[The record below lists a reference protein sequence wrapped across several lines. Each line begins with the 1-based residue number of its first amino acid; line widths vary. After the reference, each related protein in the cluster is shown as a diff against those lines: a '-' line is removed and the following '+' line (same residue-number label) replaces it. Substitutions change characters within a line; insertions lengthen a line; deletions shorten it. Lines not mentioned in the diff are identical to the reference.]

1 MAGERGWPGRIPPS
15 PLFQRGEKE
24 WSAEGG
30 SLGFNGP
37 RRFTILLL
45 LFVFTAIVP
54 AVLLSPAHAHPVG
67 VSSGTISLD
76 SAPPQLLIRINADEW
91 MVITG
96 QALPIPFPARDG
108 EPYPIP
114 EADQRKIAEKLA
126 SSLSVS
132 FAGDACR
139 PALARASIVKTLDQ
153 FEGVFLL
160 SLDCPKSEGS
170 LDYRFSLFPRN
181 LPGATHILQ
190 VRKGEEAA
198 ERTLTAAAP
207 SVRVSPAA
215 LGGWWIVVRDFLGMG
230 IHHIFSG
237 YDHILFLLGIALGA
251 SRFVDLV
258 KWITAFTA
266 AHTMTFFL
274 VALNVVSVSPRIV
287 EPLIAL
293 SICYI
298 ALEDTVI
305 RRVWTKHI
313 LIFGFGLVHG
323 MGFASI
329 LGGVDLPRANLFASV
344 ISFNLGVEAGQM
356 AILLLVVP
364 LLAVSKRVFKAE
376 RVVVAAS
383 VLLFLAGGA
392 WFVERVFF

>member
-1 MAGERGWPGRIPPS
+1 MVVFLLVFAAAGPVVVRP
-15 PLFQRGEKE
+15 
-24 WSAEGG
+24 
-30 SLGFNGP
+30 
-37 RRFTILLL
+37 
-45 LFVFTAIVP
+45 
-54 AVLLSPAHAHPVG
+54 SPAHAHPVG

-114 EADQRKIAEKLA
+114 EADRTRIGEALSA
-126 SSLSVS
+126 SLSVS
-132 FAGDACR
+132 IDGKPCS
-139 PALARASIVKTLDQ
+139 PSLERADVIKTLDQ
-153 FEGVFLL
+153 FEGIFRFGLQ
-160 SLDCPKSEGS
+160 CPVSDGS
-170 LDYRFSLFPRN
+170 IDYRFTLFPKN

-198 ERTLTAAAP
+198 ERTLTSASP
-207 SVRVSPAA
+207 SVRVSPSAF
-215 LGGWWIVVRDFLGMG
+215 GGWGVVFRDFIKMGM
-230 IHHIFSG
+230 HHIFSG

-251 SRFVDLV
+251 TRILDLI
-258 KWITAFTA
+258 KWITAFTV
-266 AHTMTFFL
+266 AHTATFFL
-274 VALNVVSVSPRIV
+274 VALNLVSVSPRIV

-298 ALEDTVI
+298 AIEDTLI
-305 RRVWTKHI
+305 RRVWTKRI

-329 LGGVDLPRANLFASV
+329 LGEVDLPRANLFASV

-364 LLAVSKRVFKAE
+364 LLAVSKKVFKAE

-392 WFVERVFF
+392 WFVERVFLSV